1 MTTDAATR
9 AGAGRLVS
17 GVVWN
22 ALGRGLPLLIA
33 LLLTP
38 VLLRLMGVERW
49 GLFTLALA
57 MVGVMG
63 VLDLG
68 VGPALT
74 RTLST
79 RMHENTAEQQAALVR
94 AGMAAL
100 GGASVLATAALW
112 FAVPAI
118 VTHALN
124 VPEAL
129 RAEASAAIRVLA
141 LAIPLVVVNAALWGV
156 LAAYQRFASANLVT
170 VPVNLMYYLGP
181 VLTLLVWDD
190 LSGVMW
196 ALVACRAVNTFSY
209 LWLVRRDLPTL
220 WHGLPRMRLAA
231 PLLKLGGWITFA
243 SVTGQALLYAD
254 RFLIGALV
262 TLTAVA
268 YYATPL
274 DLVMRLWILPVAVS
288 QALLPAMSS
297 AYATLPETT
306 AALLRRGG
314 LLILLLVFPAA
325 AILAGAGHEV
335 LWLWLGREMADGGG
349 AVLAVLA
356 VGGLFSC
363 FAYAPNA
370 LLEAMGRPD
379 VTARFVLVQVA
390 VFLPLS
396 AGALLLAGIQGAAL
410 AWALRVVVDAL
421 GKLFFV
427 AWLYPKSARA
437 VRALIAPLA
446 VAGMTLALLTSIGG
460 WLEKA
465 IVLAVG
471 GVALLVLCWRALE
484 PEERMALRNPRG
496 WRGLMRA

>member
-9 AGAGRLVS
+9 AGAGRLFS

-74 RTLST
+74 RTLSA
-79 RMHENTAEQQAALVR
+79 RMHDHSAEQQASLVR
-94 AGMAAL
+94 AGIAAL
-100 GGASVLATAALW
+100 GAVSVLVTAALW

-124 VPEAL
+124 VPEAM
-129 RAEASAAIRVLA
+129 RPEAAAAIRVLA

-156 LAAYQRFASANLVT
+156 MAAYQRFAAANLVT

-181 VLTLLVWDD
+181 VLALLAWDD
-190 LSGVMW
+190 MSGVMW
-196 ALVACRAVNTFSY
+196 TLVACRAVNTVTYS
-209 LWLVRRDLPTL
+209 WLVRRDLPTL
-220 WHGLPRMRLAA
+220 WHGLPQLRLAA

-288 QALLPAMSS
+288 QALLPAMAS
-297 AYATLPETT
+297 AYLHLPVAT

-314 LLILLLVFPAA
+314 ILILLLVFPAA

-349 AVLAVLA
+349 QVLAVLA

-379 VTARFVLVQVA
+379 VTARFVLVQVV

-396 AGALLLAGIQGAAL
+396 AGALMLAGIQGAAL

-421 GKLFFV
+421 GKMFFV
-427 AWLYPKSARA
+427 SWLYPKASPAIRSL
-437 VRALIAPLA
+437 VPPLL
-446 VAGMTLALLTSIGG
+446 VAGGTLGLLTSAGS
-460 WLEKA
+460 WTAKA
-465 IVLAVG
+465 IILAVG
-471 GVALLVLCWRALE
+471 GVALLLLCWRALE
-484 PEERMALRNPRG
+484 PDERLALRNPRG